1 MNVSDR
7 VSFGYNTTGGGAAK
21 LEHVYGHGVYA
32 RCRNTECEALWRC
45 GDLEQDWRRIG

>member
-1 MNVSDR
+1 MQVSDR
-7 VSFGYNTTGGGAAK
+7 ASFGRNSTGAGGGR

-32 RCRNTECEALWRC
+32 RCRNAACEALWRC